1 MIKIL
6 TIIFIFNTILFAN
19 KEVYNNIINNYEPK
33 KTNNIELSEEQLN
46 QLCGEKH
53 FSTECEIISLSIDNE
68 TTKKRIVYILEEITK
83 KYKLDKKLAINL
95 NTKFMNY
102 IEENQKID
110 NIVSFCNS
118 SLCFLKSIQ
127 SDLES
132 FENALKFILNNKII
146 KSDDNEE
153 LSSYFSLNDID
164 NLYLDNYNFIINT
177 KKSAEIE
184 NPLIFRN
191 DFLQIEKLWNAYELS
206 LKRVLE
212 KTSKFNLEWI
222 RVFYKIKYNYS
233 TTVKEYFQE
242 INSQNESNEIYERF
256 AILEL
261 EKYAK
266 NNKFFDNVDNND
278 INHNLEEKYKLS
290 KNEVLLLYSSS
301 YNKFNCHIC
310 VPKMSWFYLKNENN
324 KWKIKKSIINKETQ
338 LGAWGSFVIPRLLK
352 LKENLFIFKYDF
364 TYVSQGFREDFI
376 NLELFNNGK
385 IEEIFH
391 NEFGLNDSGAYDIIQ
406 NDWESRID
414 FINSKKEISDLLV
427 EKIGLKNS
435 KSFYDKRIYIF
446 YKGKYKLLK
455 EKGKI

>member
-6 TIIFIFNTILFAN
+6 TIIFIFNTLLFAN
-19 KEVYNNIINNYEPK
+19 KEVYNNIIKNYEPK
-33 KTNNIELSEEQLN
+33 KMSNIELSEEQLN

-83 KYKLDKKLAINL
+83 KYKLDEKLAINL

-118 SLCFLKSIQ
+118 SLCSLKSIQ
-127 SDLES
+127 SGLES
-132 FENALKFILNNKII
+132 FESALKFVLNNKII
-146 KSDDNEE
+146 KSDNKE

-164 NLYLDNYNFIINT
+164 NLYLDNYNFIVNT
-177 KKSAEIE
+177 KKGAEIE
-184 NPLIFRN
+184 KPLIFKN
-191 DFLQIEKLWNAYELS
+191 DFLQIEKLWNQYELS
-206 LKRVLE
+206 LKKFLE
-212 KTSKFNLEWI
+212 KTSKFDLEWI
-222 RVFYKIKYNYS
+222 RVFYEIKYNYS
-233 TTVKEYFQE
+233 IRLKEYFQE
-242 INSQNESNEIYERF
+242 INSQNKSNEIYERY

-261 EKYAK
+261 EKYSK
-266 NNKFFDNVDNND
+266 NNKFFDNIDNND
-278 INHNLEEKYKLS
+278 LNHNLEKKYNLS
-290 KNEVLLLYSSS
+290 ENEVLLLYSS

-338 LGAWGSFVIPRLLK
+338 LGTWGSFVVPRLIK
-352 LKENLFIFKYDF
+352 PKKDLFVFKYDF
-364 TYVSQGFREDFI
+364 TYVNQGFSEDFVT
-376 NLELFNNGK
+376 LELFNNGK
-385 IEEIFH
+385 FEEIFH
-391 NEFGLNDSGAYDIIQ
+391 NEFGLNDAGAYDTIK
-406 NDWESRID
+406 NDWGSRID
-414 FINSKKEISDLLV
+414 FVNSKNEIPNLLI

-435 KSFYDKRIYIF
+435 RIFYDKKIYIF
-446 YKGKYKLLK
+446 NKGKYKLIK